1 MKKSHWFSNYGL
13 SGHLGSLVIS
23 QTEIS
28 FLKYRKGELVQ
39 FPGERRVEKIA
50 SLLRVLRN
58 ILSGQFILVC
68 G

>member
-1 MKKSHWFSNYGL
+1 M
-13 SGHLGSLVIS
+13 IS

-39 FPGERRVEKIA
+39 FPGERLVEKIA
-50 SLLRVLRN
+50 SLLRVLQN

>member
-39 FPGERRVEKIA
+39 FPGERLVEKIA
-50 SLLRVLRN
+50 SLLRVLQN